1 MTDTVTPDAV
11 PPPLEEPAAITAAEE
26 PPTGE
31 AGQPAAI
38 PLPEEPPEDRRRRR
52 ALIVFLLLLL
62 SAFLL
67 FTGWYLLYRKP
78 VSEIPLPGVT
88 VEDLPQYKY
97 SIYGVTAP
105 TGVAVNADGSRI
117 YATQTEGD
125 PMVIEFDGSGN
136 PIGKLLPPSDSG
148 GTHVP
153 VYVALNPTNG
163 DVYVSDRA
171 AGAIFV
177 YSPDGLY
184 RRTFDPGPALKDW
197 APLGLGFDSKGDL
210 FVTSLGKPYQAVH
223 EFGPDEKFIQTFGK
237 PDEFDFPNGVSVD
250 AAGNVYVTD
259 SNNGRVVVF
268 DSTAKRVGLIKRG
281 ATDSDLGLPRGS
293 AIDDAGRFYVADIS
307 LHGVQVYHTVVSGER
322 TPKYIGRFGVEG
334 SADGAFLFPNAVA
347 VDGRSRI
354 YVADWRNGR
363 IQVWGY

>member
-1 MTDTVTPDAV
+1 MTDTMTPDAV
-11 PPPLEEPAAITAAEE
+11 PAPTEDLAATATPDAAPTGEGGQPAAEE
-26 PPTGE
+26 PPEG
-31 AGQPAAI
+31 
-38 PLPEEPPEDRRRRR
+38 RRRRR
-52 ALIVFLLLLL
+52 ALLLFLLLLL

-78 VSEIPLPGVT
+78 VSELPLPGVT

-117 YATQTEGD
+117 YATQTEGE

-136 PIGKLLPPSDSG
+136 PLAKLLPPSDSAG
-148 GTHVP
+148 NHVP

-171 AGAIFV
+171 AGAIYV

-184 RRTFDPGPALKDW
+184 RRTFDPGPALKNW
-197 APLGLGFDSKGDL
+197 SPLGLAFDSRGHL
-210 FVTSLGKPYQAVH
+210 FVTNLGKPFQAVH

-281 ATDSDLGLPRGS
+281 AAEPDLGLPRGS

-307 LHGVQVYHTVVSGER
+307 LHGVQVYHTVVPDER

-347 VDGRSRI
+347 VDGRARI